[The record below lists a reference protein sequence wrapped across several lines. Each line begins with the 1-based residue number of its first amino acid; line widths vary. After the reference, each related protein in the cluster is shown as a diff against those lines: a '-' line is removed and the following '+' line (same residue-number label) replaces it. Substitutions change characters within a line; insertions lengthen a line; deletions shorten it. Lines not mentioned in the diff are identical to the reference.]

1 MRLALAVA
9 LIAGLLAAPHASSM
23 LQRLVAN
30 GVSGKVTFREIN
42 EGKAGRPVHQR
53 RTGDAIETLVG
64 KGLLALKMSTPR
76 PMASACKAVKKVG

>member
-1 MRLALAVA
+1 
-9 LIAGLLAAPHASSM
+9 M

-53 RTGDAIETLVG
+53 RTGDAIETVVG
-64 KGLLALKMSTPR
+64 KGLLALKMGATR
-76 PMASACKAVKKVG
+76 PMPSACKAVLKLVG